1 MIKIIFLDIDGTLTN
16 DEKVITPKTREA
28 LLAAQE
34 KGVKLAIASGRPG
47 RGLYRWAEELDLVS
61 HHGLFVC
68 FNGASVMDSA
78 TKEELYSHCM
88 SVEDAK
94 AVIRHIAQ
102 FDVIPMIARSHH
114 MHTTDIYGATI
125 DYRHKEFDIVRFE
138 ARSNGFLLCE
148 HRDLEAWITEP
159 VEKVLTAGDPAYL
172 RAHWEEMYEPFK
184 DRLSGMFTS
193 DYYFEY
199 TAKGVDKGKAIAA
212 VGERLGI
219 AREEM
224 MAFGDAENDI
234 AMLKYVG
241 CGVAMG
247 NAMESVKAIADEVTL
262 DNNHDGIAA
271 ALEKHGVI

>member
-1 MIKIIFLDIDGTLTN
+1 MIKMIFLDIDGTLTN

-47 RGLYRWAEELDLVS
+47 RGLYHWAEELDLVA

-68 FNGASVMDSA
+68 FNGASVLDSA
-78 TKEELYSHCM
+78 TKEELYSCSM
-88 SVEDAK
+88 SPEDAK
-94 AVIRHIAQ
+94 AVIHHIRQ
-102 FDVIPMIARSHH
+102 FDVVPMIAKSHH

-125 DYRHKEFDIVRFE
+125 DYKNHPFDVVRFE
-138 ARSNGFLLCE
+138 ARSNGYLLCE

-159 VEKVLTAGDPAYL
+159 VEKILTAGEPAYL
-172 RAHWEEMYEPFK
+172 RAHWEEMYAPFV

-199 TAKGVDKGKAIAA
+199 TAKGVDKGKAIEA
-212 VGERLGI
+212 VGKHLGI
-219 AREEM
+219 LPEEM
-224 MAFGDAENDI
+224 MAFGDADNDI

-241 CGVAMG
+241 HGIAMG
-247 NAMESVKAIADEVTL
+247 NAMDSVKAIADDVTL

-271 ALEKHGVI
+271 ALVKYGVV